1 VRSGIA
7 WKVCA
12 LMERLFSDGAGLK
25 LLIAD
30 DLVIFAD
37 ALKVYLENKY
47 LLVDPDAARRIKEK
61 LPT

>member
-1 VRSGIA
+1 MRSGIA

-12 LMERLFSDGAGLK
+12 LMERLFSDGAGPN

-30 DLVIFAD
+30 DHVIFAD
-37 ALKVYLENKY
+37 ALKFYLENEY
-47 LLVDPDAARRIKEK
+47 LPSGPDAAHRIKEK